1 MLNTAMWQSGGSSPT
16 ATSEGHVG
24 QPTGC
29 CCGHARQAP
38 SSDRFAEGN
47 ITVRLV
53 DSADRRSD
61 ARLLINKMYSWRG
74 YGDNHVIPITPN
86 HITFTAAACCETVGT
101 ITLAVDSPTG
111 LAVDTL
117 FKDDIDAIRREPGA
131 KVCELTKLAFDS
143 AAPSKPLLASFFHI
157 VFIYGYR
164 QHQCTDLFIEVN
176 PRHCRFYE
184 SMLGFERLG
193 EIRMNESVG
202 APSVLMRLKVA
213 EIREKIDRLAAAAQ
227 AKPGRSL
234 YHYFFS
240 PREEDGIFGRLK
252 DVGETPIVPALE
264 SRAAQMIA
272 AMPNAIAC

>member
-1 MLNTAMWQSGGSSPT
+1 MLNSAMWQNNTGQRT
-16 ATSEGHVG
+16 ATLPESIVKS
-24 QPTGC
+24 TDC
-29 CCGHARQAP
+29 SCRQNLGAV
-38 SSDRFAEGN
+38 STDRFAEGN
-47 ITVRLV
+47 VTVRLV
-53 DSADRRSD
+53 DSADQRSD

-117 FKDDIDAIRREPGA
+117 FRDEIDAIRREPGA

-184 SMLGFERLG
+184 TMLGFERLG
-193 EIRMNESVG
+193 ETRMNKSVA

-213 EIREKIDRLAAAAQ
+213 AIREKINLLAAAAQ

-240 PREEDGIFGRLK
+240 PREEEGIFTRLQ
-252 DVGETPIVPALE
+252 DSGEAPITPTCEPQGAGVMRMSNTLVG
-264 SRAAQMIA
+264 
-272 AMPNAIAC
+272 